1 MKNIRMFS
9 MMVAVLL
16 IAAAS
21 AHAQSGCLDSPEA
34 PTDIL
39 LLVGAVGIFHGS
51 RLAQKFRKRG

>member
-1 MKNIRMFS
+1 MFS

-51 RLAQKFRKRG
+51 RLAQKFRKRR